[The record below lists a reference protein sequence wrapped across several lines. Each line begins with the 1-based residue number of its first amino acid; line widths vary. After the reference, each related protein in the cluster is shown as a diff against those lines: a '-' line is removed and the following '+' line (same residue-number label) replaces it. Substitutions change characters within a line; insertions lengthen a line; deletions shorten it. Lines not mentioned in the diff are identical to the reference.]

1 MNLDYDTLIGKVEK
15 FKDLSQV
22 EQVKHIAYF
31 HTIVGKKE
39 EFTSTSVGDI
49 FDDESLSRPSNVTHC
64 LNILASKKQAILL
77 KKANVYRFEKG
88 VKKEL
93 DALFLDKKHVQ
104 AISQALRGL
113 LPKVTSTEQRS
124 FLEEAILCYE
134 VKAYRAAIVM
144 TWLLTMDLLYEF
156 VINNKLAEFN
166 AAAAKNNSFKNTVFN
181 SKDDFSSMKEN
192 NFIMLLGSASII
204 TGDQKK
210 MLEEKLGIR
219 NTAAHPNTIEIRES
233 KVTNFIE
240 DLIPNI
246 ISKFQ

>member
-1 MNLDYDTLIGKVEK
+1 MNLSYDALINKVED
-15 FKDLSQV
+15 FSNLSQV

-31 HTIVGKKE
+31 YTIVGKAE
-39 EFTSTSVGDI
+39 EFTSTVVSNI
-49 FDDESLSRPSNVTHC
+49 FDTENLSRPSNVTHC
-64 LNILASKKQAILL
+64 LNMLASKKPAILL
-77 KKANVYRFEKG
+77 KKSNVYRFEKG

-93 DALFLDKKHVQ
+93 DALFLDKKHIQ
-104 AISQALRGL
+104 AISQILRSL
-113 LPKVTSTEQRS
+113 LPKVKSDEQRL
-124 FLEEAILCYE
+124 FLQEAIICYE
-134 VKAYRAAIVM
+134 VKAYRAAILM

-156 VINNKLAEFN
+156 VINNKLTEFN
-166 AAAAKNNSFKNTVFN
+166 EAVSRNTSFKNVVFTN
-181 SKDDFSSMKEN
+181 KDDFSSMKEN
-192 NFIMLLGSASII
+192 TFITLLGSASII

-240 DLIPNI
+240 DLIINI